1 MPLFEIRNAQ
11 LSLQCPLY
19 SSLRAPMPY
28 HINVK
33 ASFISLTFGIDHC
46 LPCAWNKLRKE
57 NFNVAPFRLP
67 RGTRTRTRTGT
78 LLIKAVA
85 TFEPKILPHKR
96 DEFIHSNDLH
106 LASNSAPGVLLDSSD
121 EESQDLDEREKL
133 RRMRISKA
141 NKGNTPWNKGRK
153 HSPETLRKIRER
165 TRLAMQNPKIK
176 MKLANLGH
184 AQTTETRLKI
194 GAGVKMGWDRR
205 NRQKMLQEACCF
217 EWQNLIAEASKTGY
231 AEQEEL
237 QWNSY
242 EILDRQLKQEWSES
256 VEQRKQTVR
265 PVGSK
270 RAPKSLEQRRKIAEA
285 IAAKWADPGY
295 RERVCSGLAKYHG
308 GEAGAE
314 RKPRARRR
322 TSDGTEPIKKKPIVR
337 KDTNTSTRVRSSSK
351 IGTKG
356 GSLKKITSPVFKD
369 PFVNSKLEMIKNIR
383 AQRATAE
390 TGHAQV
396 IERARLLISEAEKAA
411 KALEVV
417 ATKSPVAQASL
428 IESRKL
434 IAEAIQ
440 ALESIDAEEMSEC
453 VVPSVASNDFNNE
466 EGSASEFLNQPLIS
480 HVNGHKSFSSNDYKF
495 SEDFGELS
503 KEMQVIGDLELGLTS
518 TNGCS
523 TIPSCLNSHIM
534 ESGPSNE
541 QMEKEDDQSR
551 KWKTEPSTSA
561 VEIQSSKDEGQCK
574 SATALSKKWVRGRL
588 VVVAEEKQ

>member
-1 MPLFEIRNAQ
+1 MPLFEITNAQ

-28 HINVK
+28 HINLK
-33 ASFISLTFGIDHC
+33 GSSISLTFGNDHC

-57 NFNVAPFRLP
+57 NLSVVPFRLP
-67 RGTRTRTRTGT
+67 RGTRTGT

-96 DEFIHSNDLH
+96 DECTHSTDLH
-106 LASNSAPGVLLDSSD
+106 LATANSAPGVHLDSCD
-121 EESQDLDEREKL
+121 EESQELDEREKL

-153 HSPETLRKIRER
+153 HSPETLLKIRER

-205 NRQKMLQEACCF
+205 LRKKMLQEACCF
-217 EWQNLIAEASKTGY
+217 EWQNLIAEASRKGY

-242 EILDRQLKQEWSES
+242 GILDKQLKQEWSEC
-256 VEQRKQTVR
+256 VEQRKQMVR
-265 PVGSK
+265 PPGSK
-270 RAPKSLEQRRKIAEA
+270 RAPKSPEQRRKIAEA

-314 RKPRARRR
+314 KKPRRRP
-322 TSDGTEPIKKKPIVR
+322 SDGSHSKKKKPIMR
-337 KDTNTSTRVRSSSK
+337 KDTNTSTRVGSSSK
-351 IGTKG
+351 IGTKSD
-356 GSLKKITSPVFKD
+356 SLKKITSPVFKD

-383 AQRATAE
+383 AQRAAAE
-390 TGHAQV
+390 TGQAQV
-396 IERARLLISEAEKAA
+396 IERARLLIAEAEKAA
-411 KALEVV
+411 KALEVA
-417 ATKSPVAQASL
+417 ATKSPIAQASL

-440 ALESIDAEEMSEC
+440 ALESIDAEEMSESD
-453 VVPSVASNDFNNE
+453 VSSVASSDFNE
-466 EGSASEFLNQPLIS
+466 EGSASEFLSQSLKS
-480 HVNGHKSFSSNDYKF
+480 HVNGHKAFSSNDYKF

-503 KEMQVIGDLELGLTS
+503 KEMQVDGDLELGLTS
-518 TNGCS
+518 TNGCI
-523 TIPSCLNSHIM
+523 TVPCLNSHTR

-541 QMEKEDDQSR
+541 QGETEEDESR
-551 KWKTEPSTSA
+551 KCETQLSPSA
-561 VEIQSSKDEGQCK
+561 VEIQPTKDEAQCK
-574 SATALSKKWVRGRL
+574 SPSASKKWVRGRL
-588 VVVAEEKQ
+588 VEVA

>member
-1 MPLFEIRNAQ
+1 
-11 LSLQCPLY
+11 
-19 SSLRAPMPY
+19 MPY
-28 HINVK
+28 HISVK

-67 RGTRTRTRTGT
+67 RGTRTRTRTET

-96 DEFIHSNDLH
+96 DEFIHSDDLL
-106 LASNSAPGVLLDSSD
+106 LASNPAPRVHLDSSD
-121 EESQDLDEREKL
+121 EDSEDLDVDEREKL

-217 EWQNLIAEASKTGY
+217 EWQNLIAEASKKGY

-265 PVGSK
+265 QVGSK
-270 RAPKSLEQRRKIAEA
+270 RAPKSPEQRRKIAEA

-308 GEAGAE
+308 GEPGAE

-322 TSDGTEPIKKKPIVR
+322 PSDGTEPIKKKPIVR

-351 IGTKG
+351 IGAKS

-417 ATKSPVAQASL
+417 ATKSPIAQASL

-440 ALESIDAEEMSEC
+440 ELESIDAEEMSEC

-466 EGSASEFLNQPLIS
+466 EGSASEFLIQPLMS

-503 KEMQVIGDLELGLTS
+503 NEMQVNGDLELGLTS
-518 TNGCS
+518 TNGCI
-523 TIPSCLNSHIM
+523 TVPSCLNSHIM

-541 QMEKEDDQSR
+541 QREKEDDQ
-551 KWKTEPSTSA
+551 KPCPIA
-561 VEIQSSKDEGQCK
+561 VEIESSKDEGECK
-574 SATALSKKWVRGRL
+574 SATAVSKKWVRGRL
-588 VVVAEEKQ
+588 VVVAEEETIKPVQLAD